1 MIRTANPYNTARTAE
16 IMSRYRPIAPKP
28 EAGQANS
35 GWSKSPGVTRSRR
48 KTPYLRNVWNH
59 LQARPTKTRKRGRSS
74 FASTA
79 QAMKRPRTC
88 LQGLSIPY
96 QVTNSP
102 AKNLAILGFAH
113 NPNGSAQIPLVPNLV
128 PLKCGLDS
136 IVTNPADSVT
146 HPFLRCTTAQ
156 NPQGKKPEIDLNLA
170 VQEESEELDFMPQLK
185 DSVNPVVITPRAVRP
200 IGSTIS
206 VKSIS
211 ENSGQ
216 SVKSIT
222 ENTGKQVL
230 KNSAEV
236 EAEVEAEEMPA
247 VVSDS
252 NNKVRLTNS
261 AYKEMVGQP
270 ECCWLDFVPFHD
282 GGGGA
287 CKRIGGEVALRL
299 DDSSFSLSLNG
310 FNCWVK
316 IEWAS
321 NGKRSCVNA
330 FCEAMKLGC
339 EEKDYQFLWRFH
351 KSEASK
357 SGSNI

>member
-1 MIRTANPYNTARTAE
+1 MIRAVNPYNTARTAE

-28 EAGQANS
+28 EAAQENS
-35 GWSKSPGVTRSRR
+35 GVSESSGVPQSMRRS
-48 KTPYLRNVWNH
+48 PYLRNVWNH
-59 LQARPTKTRKRGRSS
+59 LQARPTRTRKRGRTS
-74 FASTA
+74 FAPPVV
-79 QAMKRPRTC
+79 KRARAC
-88 LQGLSIPY
+88 LQGLSPPY

-113 NPNGSAQIPLVPNLV
+113 NANGLPQLPPVPNLI

-136 IVTNPADSVT
+136 IVTTPAESVAL
-146 HPFLRCTTAQ
+146 PVLRCSTAQ
-156 NPQGKKPEIDLNLA
+156 NPEGKKPELDLNMA
-170 VQEESEELDFMPQLK
+170 VEDSEELDFMPQLK
-185 DSVNPVVITPRAVRP
+185 EPINPGVITPRAVRP
-200 IGSTIS
+200 IGSTVS

-211 ENSGQ
+211 ENLGQ
-216 SVKSIT
+216 RT
-222 ENTGKQVL
+222 TTTGKQVL
-230 KNSAEV
+230 MSPVEVEEEV
-236 EAEVEAEEMPA
+236 EAEAVPA

-270 ECCWLDFVPFHD
+270 ECCWLDFVPSCDGKH

-287 CKRIGGEVALRL
+287 CKRIGGEVLL
-299 DDSSFSLSLNG
+299 QLEDSSFSLSLNG

-321 NGKRSCVNA
+321 NGKRRSVNA

-339 EEKDYQFLWRFH
+339 EAKDYQFLWRFH

-357 SGSNI
+357 SGSNIRNL